1 MIPQYR
7 GNHSSYIM
15 NPYYFSRHQCV
26 LCFPL
31 KVESVVACILK
42 VFHDIIWMTNVQ
54 HLPYIFPYFK
64 GLILIK
70 CDSLFNKS
78 NSLNNL
84 FKNIPRSVTI
94 DKWNV
99 FFWQLFKMLTPM
111 LLLCMGH
118 MALGSKGHCHSNH
131 SNRWRTPVLN
141 AKGWRQKMKVKINLV
156 SDSES
161 KHLYW
166 AVRLMF

>member
-1 MIPQYR
+1 M
-7 GNHSSYIM
+7 
-15 NPYYFSRHQCV
+15 
-26 LCFPL
+26 CFMFAL
-31 KVESVVACILK
+31 KSGKRCCLYLK
-42 VFHDIIWMTNVQ
+42 SISWYNLNDLKSNISLT
-54 HLPYIFPYFK
+54 YFK

-70 CDSLFNKS
+70 CGSLFNKS

-84 FKNIPRSVTI
+84 FKNIPRSVTG

-141 AKGWRQKMKVKINLV
+141 VKGWRQKMKVKINLL

-166 AVRLMF
+166 GC